1 MVLPN
6 WVVLS
11 AAVVSLVVVV
21 VIVVIVA
28 VSGCRCEKDIVAGIP
43 TKMVR
48 RPTAIGR
55 ISILLLLLFFLLAF
69 FLLVIGDGKSASYL
83 NKTLEYS

>member
-1 MVLPN
+1 VVLPN
-6 WVVLS
+6 WVALS
-11 AAVVSLVVVV
+11 AAVVSLVVV

-28 VSGCRCEKDIVAGIP
+28 VSGCCCEKDIVAGIP

-55 ISILLLLLFFLLAF
+55 ISILLLLLLFLLAF
-69 FLLVIGDGKSASYL
+69 FLLNIGDGKSASYL

>member
-1 MVLPN
+1 MPN
-6 WVVLS
+6 WVALS
-11 AAVVSLVVVV
+11 AAVVSLVVV

-28 VSGCRCEKDIVAGIP
+28 VSGCCCEKDIVAGIP

-55 ISILLLLLFFLLAF
+55 ISILLLLLLFLLAF
-69 FLLVIGDGKSASYL
+69 FLLVIGNGKSASYL
-83 NKTLEYS
+83 NKT